1 MEVVWGIFF
10 NQKFA
15 YFEIQII
22 WKQLVTQ
29 FNYSRI
35 QKLKQNP
42 VKILIKFWLL
52 RNKASVAEFLD
63 VFIQ

>member
-29 FNYSRI
+29 FNYSKI

>member
-29 FNYSRI
+29 FNYSN
-35 QKLKQNP
+35 KNP
-42 VKILIKFWLL
+42 KTQTKSSKNF
-52 RNKASVAEFLD
+52 D
-63 VFIQ
+63 

>member
-29 FNYSRI
+29 FNYSKI

-42 VKILIKFWLL
+42 VRILIKFWLL